1 MTVSISFYFII
12 LFAILNSFFN
22 RLSFVQPSVASVLIA
37 ALCMVLIVQRFINV
51 SAKTLVDSLQNECDV
66 LEKAVQLSVFV
77 HPNKESHLLEECRS
91 RLVKFR
97 IHQYGEHKSC
107 VTRTR
112 DREPNRI
119 PVKQLT
125 RLLHK
130 SRKIRK
136 GVRKYVV
143 KNAPMSSRDALLC
156 K

>member
-1 MTVSISFYFII
+1 M
-12 LFAILNSFFN
+12 
-22 RLSFVQPSVASVLIA
+22 
-37 ALCMVLIVQRFINV
+37 

-136 GVRKYVV
+136 RVCKYVV
-143 KNAPMSSRDALLC
+143 KKAPMSSRLHCFVNKCNFVQEGVKYPKIYHRKLKRKRASDTALPSRRKL
-156 K
+156 